1 MTEPQ
6 SRPVLACP
14 LCQGRQF
21 EQQESR
27 QDSRWGFTSH
37 VMVLMICSTCHYVL
51 HFWGG
56 NSLFDF
62 D

>member
-6 SRPVLACP
+6 SRPALVCP
-14 LCQGRQF
+14 LCGGRSF

-37 VMVLMICSTCHYVL
+37 VMLLMICSTCNHVL